1 MQVLVLSVGDPQTA
15 ASTRFRVAQYAARWS
30 AAGVTLRFVQRPAVD
45 RRILPLVEQADVVLN
60 QKCLLSPWLGS
71 AIRSRAKRL
80 IFDFDDAV
88 WTRPGRDFSWLVRW
102 RTAAR
107 LRWWLRAADVVTTA
121 NGYLAEWAKPHAR
134 RLEKVPMTLDL
145 GEWCPDAAPRATE
158 RVTVGWAGS
167 PAYIPLL
174 ERLEPALAAACAQE
188 PRLHVVVY
196 SGRRPAWRILFEYVP
211 YAPGT
216 EAAFVRRLDIGL
228 LPMDDDPF
236 GRGKS
241 PIKALQYLA
250 CGVPVVGRLVGAAHE
265 LVDASVGI
273 PVTNEAE
280 WTAAVLGLARDAGA
294 RRRLGA
300 AGIARMQAQHDL
312 RVQADRLLAILR
324 G

>member
-1 MQVLVLSVGDPQTA
+1 MKFVKRGD
-15 ASTRFRVAQYAARWS
+15 
-30 AAGVTLRFVQRPAVD
+30 VD
-45 RRILPLVEQADVVLN
+45 RGILKLIDLADVVIN
-60 QKCLLSPWLGS
+60 QKCVLSPWIGS

-80 IFDFDDAV
+80 IFDFDDAM
-88 WTRPGRDFSWLVRW
+88 WTRPGPDFSWLVRW
-102 RTAAR
+102 RTSAR

-121 NGYLAEWAKPHAR
+121 NGYLAEWAKPHAQ
-134 RLEKVPMTLDL
+134 RLEIVPMTLDL
-145 GEWCPDAAPRATE
+145 DEWRPGPE
-158 RVTVGWAGS
+158 RPVTGHVTVGWAGS

-188 PRLHVVVY
+188 PRLRLGVY
-196 SGRRPAWRILFEYVP
+196 LGCRPSWRFPFEYVP

-265 LVDASVGI
+265 LVDGSVGI
-273 PVTNEAE
+273 PVTCAAE
-280 WTAAVLGLARDAGA
+280 WTAAVVGLARDAVA
-294 RRRLGA
+294 RRRLGD
-300 AGIARMQAQHDL
+300 AGLARIRARHDMQ
-312 RVQADRLLAILR
+312 VQVERLLGILHGR
-324 G
+324 